1 MRTHN
6 DFRSLAETQVKSP
19 QHLKLDTSLLRHR
32 TQTAVLQYVQK
43 MKTTLSTRVLTKAV
57 SPNPSASHYKLKEFV
72 DSL

>member
-1 MRTHN
+1 MLKVKGTHN

-43 MKTTLSTRVLTKAV
+43 KKRHTQLG
-57 SPNPSASHYKLKEFV
+57 F
-72 DSL
+72 D